1 MQVDSITYINPTG
14 RSDERTVYTVVAS
27 VACPWTL
34 ICAVNRRRLVVIRMA
49 PTAERDVESVPS
61 DPRDGQLRRRVGA
74 HVELPAVVIP
84 GAATVLPST
93 AFSSARVVVGPGG
106 PVAPA

>member
-34 ICAVNRRRLVVIRMA
+34 ICAVNRRRLVVI
-49 PTAERDVESVPS
+49 S
-61 DPRDGQLRRRVGA
+61 
-74 HVELPAVVIP
+74 
-84 GAATVLPST
+84 GAATILSSK
-93 AFSSARVVVGPGG
+93 AFSSASVVVGPGG
-106 PVAPA
+106 HRSLAACGRARYGSATPARLDRSVAARVECATAS